1 MRLGGLQRT
10 TLSDFP
16 GRVACAVFTAGCNL
30 RCPYCHNPEL
40 IEADSKPAGASTLA
54 EDEFF
59 AFLDD
64 REAVL
69 DGVVIT
75 GGEPTLHRDLPRF
88 VSRIADRGFDVKLD
102 TNGTRPAVLRET
114 LDTGAVEYVAMDLKT
129 TPDRYDELG
138 ADAGD
143 AVERSVE
150 LIRAS
155 GIDHEFRTTFDPGVV
170 APRDFETLDE
180 LVGDSPLVVQSVGTE
195 DVLCPDRVRETPVD
209 PLAAIGDAVGEPLP
223 GIEHRE

>member
-1 MRLGGLQRT
+1 MEFGGLQRT

-40 IEADSKPAGASTLA
+40 IDGNVAPSNDSALP

-59 AFLDD
+59 AVLDD
-64 REAVL
+64 REAVI
-69 DGVVIT
+69 DGVVVT
-75 GGEPTLHRDLPRF
+75 GGEPTLHADLPHF
-88 VSRIADRGFDVKLD
+88 VSRITDRGLDVKLD

-114 LDTGAVEYVAMDLKT
+114 LDTGGVEYVAMDLKT
-129 TPDRYDELG
+129 TPDRYGELG
-138 ADAGD
+138 ADAGE

-150 LIRAS
+150 LIRAT

-170 APRDFETLDE
+170 SAADFETLGE
-180 LVGDSPLVVQSVGTE
+180 LVGDSRLVVQSVDTAT
-195 DVLCPDRVRETPVD
+195 VLCPDRVRETPVD
-209 PLAAIGDAVGEPLP
+209 PLAAIGDAVGECPSQ
-223 GIEHRE
+223 IDHRE